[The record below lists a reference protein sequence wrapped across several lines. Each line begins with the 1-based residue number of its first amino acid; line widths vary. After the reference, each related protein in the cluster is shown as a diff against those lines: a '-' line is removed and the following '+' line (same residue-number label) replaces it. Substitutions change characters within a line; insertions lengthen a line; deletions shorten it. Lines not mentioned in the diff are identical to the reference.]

1 MQCNSKRQQRK
12 TLCYDSPTHDFRA
25 NGNAG
30 KNTIQEPGSSGKFAG
45 FSEGMLVL
53 HMVCP
58 QRAALPLRDSTLS
71 THPAGS
77 SFPDRPSSR
86 TGSLTGI
93 LAAVLLV
100 TTLVGAPAPALAQ
113 YPTLDSS
120 WWRDPF
126 GTEKT
131 TAPAPERRWEP
142 SQPLPSVTEP
152 SVAELPGGAA
162 PLTLPEL
169 TELALRNNPRARQA
183 WFAARAAAANV
194 GFVQGDDLPQIT
206 ASVGFNRAH
215 PVSGTTGLISPW
227 INRYGPAISLSYVLF
242 DFGLGDDQSEAA
254 EYRLLAANLAHNR
267 VLQDVIFQVEQAY
280 YNLIGIEALV
290 RINEQSLK
298 NIETALDAA
307 RRRRESGLATAA
319 DVYRTET
326 QVAQAQLTLTR
337 SRGEFEKARGQLA
350 TVVGLPLTS
359 SLRIQTLSSPPQTQ
373 QVVKSVADY
382 LEKVK
387 SQRPD
392 VIAAEAQARAARASA
407 SAVSKA
413 GYPTIEV
420 TGSYARSFYEVNG
433 PPERPPNSPLAI
445 GINLRVPIF
454 TGFRQTY
461 AARQAQAVADQADA
475 SRDQLYRQS
484 QLEVWQAYYDLQTVT
499 SGIGSTE
506 AQVKFAEQTAQ
517 ATLARYQAGFGT
529 ILDLITAQQ
538 DETNARTQR
547 IQSYLDWYTVLARLN
562 LALGA
567 SNLISTGSEKK

>member
-1 MQCNSKRQQRK
+1 MCGF
-12 TLCYDSPTHDFRA
+12 LGGEEVGLFR
-25 NGNAG
+25 
-30 KNTIQEPGSSGKFAG
+30 
-45 FSEGMLVL
+45 
-53 HMVCP
+53 VCP
-58 QRAALPLRDSTLS
+58 RRAAPPLRDSCVLVFS
-71 THPAGS
+71 SAGYS
-77 SFPDRPSSR
+77 RVRRNSGKAALKNLFAAGCLAGALMAPSCPLR
-86 TGSLTGI
+86 
-93 LAAVLLV
+93 
-100 TTLVGAPAPALAQ
+100 AQ
-113 YPTLDSS
+113 YPVLDSS

-126 GTEKT
+126 GIDQQTS
-131 TAPAPERRWEP
+131 PAPQRRWE
-142 SQPLPSVTEP
+142 STQPLPAVTEP
-152 SVAELPGGAA
+152 ATVEQVAGGAA
-162 PLTLPEL
+162 LSLPEL

-183 WFAARAAAANV
+183 WFAARAAAANLGV
-194 GFVQGDDLPQIT
+194 IQGDDLPQIT

-215 PVSGTTGLISPW
+215 PVSGTTGVISPW

-242 DFGLGDDQSEAA
+242 DFGVGDDQSEAA

-267 VLQDVIFQVEQAY
+267 VLQDIIFQVEQAY
-280 YNLIGIEALV
+280 YQLIGIEALV

-319 DVYRTET
+319 DVFRTET

-350 TVVGLPLTS
+350 TVVGLPVTS
-359 SLRIQTLSSPPQTQ
+359 SLRIQTLSAPPQTQ
-373 QVVKSVADY
+373 QVVKSVTDY

-387 SQRPD
+387 GQRPD
-392 VIAAEAQARAARASA
+392 VIAAEAQARAARATA

-413 GYPTIEV
+413 GYPTIEIS
-420 TGSYARSFYEVNG
+420 GSYARNFYEVNN
-433 PPERPPNSPLAI
+433 PPDRPPNSPVAI
-445 GINLRVPIF
+445 GINLRVPLF
-454 TGFRQTY
+454 TGFKQTY
-461 AARQAQAVADQADA
+461 AARQAQALADQAEA
-475 SRDQLYRQS
+475 SRDQLFRQS

-499 SGIGSTE
+499 TGIGSTE

-562 LALGA
+562 LALGT
-567 SNLISTGSEKK
+567 SNLISTGTEKKQ